1 MKKLTIIISLF
12 FVFTYYGS
20 AQKIDYFEIRD
31 SLTFMTCGEIKLA
44 NIEKTIK
51 NLESLDTTL
60 LSNNIDAY
68 YYDLGFCYGL
78 YYQYNKFEKYSFLSI
93 SSFKKA
99 IQHNPENP
107 SAYTNLALSYYFLGD
122 CTNCL
127 LYLDLYKENIPEA
140 NWDNEQL
147 NSLYELC
154 K

>member
-12 FVFTYYGS
+12 FIFTFYGH
-20 AQKIDYFEIRD
+20 AQKIDYLEIRD
-31 SLTFMTCGEIKLA
+31 SLNFMSCGVQKIA
-44 NIEKTIK
+44 DIEKTK
-51 NLESLDTTL
+51 NNLESLDTTL
-60 LSNNIDAY
+60 LSANIDVY
-68 YYDLGFCYGL
+68 YYDLGMCYCL
-78 YYQYNKFEKYSFLSI
+78 YYQYNKFEKYSLLSI

-99 IQHNPENP
+99 IHHNPENP
-107 SAYTNLALSYYFLGD
+107 SAYTNLALSYYFLDD

-127 LYLDLYKENIPEA
+127 LYLDLYKENIPET